1 MTRTSSRGL
10 AALGAGVVAALL
22 FAVRAVVPTSASAVT
37 LPDPVVDQPIAAPA
51 GQQTIVFAGGCFW
64 GVQAVFQHVK
74 GVVSATSGYAGGT
87 TASPSYEEVSSGT
100 TGHAESVRVV
110 FDTSQV
116 SLGQLLKVFFSVAHD
131 PTEVNR
137 QGPDVGT
144 QYRSAIFY
152 TTPAQQKIVDA
163 YIAQLSAAK
172 VFRDPIATEVK
183 PLRAFYEAE
192 AYHQNYYN
200 LHPSQPYIVI
210 NDRPKVEAL
219 KTQFADLWR

>member
-1 MTRTSSRGL
+1 MTRTSTRGF

-22 FAVRAVVPTSASAVT
+22 FAARAVVPTPAAAVT

-87 TASPSYEEVSSGT
+87 TASPSYEEVSTGT

-131 PTEVNR
+131 PTELNR

-163 YIAQLSAAK
+163 YIAQLTAAK
-172 VFRDPIATEVK
+172 VFKAPIVTEVK
-183 PLRAFYEAE
+183 PLRGFHEAE

-200 LHPSQPYIVI
+200 LHPNSAYIVI

>member
-22 FAVRAVVPTSASAVT
+22 FAARAAVPTPASAVT

-74 GVVSATSGYAGGT
+74 GVVSTTSGYAGGT

-172 VFRDPIATEVK
+172 VFKAPIVTEVK